1 MPSLTQMTLMTACA
15 MAAVLASTDSQAQE
29 QYRPRRLVQISTGV
43 CDAFAPATDPQ
54 LLREP
59 TGLRNTSANP
69 VRIACSLLADLSTL
83 GYPAGTDG
91 LRSFGIT
98 FRNPTAAAV
107 NVQCT
112 ASVGRQLTGF
122 LNNAQAVAIP
132 AGGTATINWNIGVHY
147 PANRLPGNMQCT
159 LPPGNIAGET
169 YSTYFE
175 AVGT

>member
-1 MPSLTQMTLMTACA
+1 MSSLAQIIVISACA
-15 MAAVLASTDSQAQE
+15 LVGLLGSAASQAQE

-43 CDAFAPATDPQ
+43 CDAIAPATDPQ

-59 TGLRNTSANP
+59 TGLRNNSGNP
-69 VRIACSLLADLSTL
+69 VRIACSLLADMSTL

-91 LRSFGIT
+91 LRSFGIS

-122 LNNAQAVAIP
+122 VNSAQAVAVP
-132 AGGTATINWNIGVHY
+132 AGGTATIMWTIGVHY
-147 PANRLPGNMQCT
+147 PANRLPGNLQCT
-159 LPPGNIAGET
+159 LPPATIAGET
-169 YSTYFE
+169 YSNYFE

>member
-1 MPSLTQMTLMTACA
+1 MRSLTHLPLTISLA
-15 MAAVLASTDSQAQE
+15 LASLLSSLPADAQE
-29 QYRPRRLVQISTGV
+29 QYRPRRLVQLSTGV
-43 CDAFAPATDPQ
+43 CDALAPATDPQ

-69 VRIACSLLADLSTL
+69 ARIACSLLADLSTL
-83 GYPAGTDG
+83 GYPAGNDG

-122 LNNAQAVAIP
+122 VNNAQAVAVP
-132 AGGTATINWNIGVHY
+132 AAGTATINWIIGVHY
-147 PANRLPGNMQCT
+147 PANRLPGNFQCT
-159 LPPGNIAGET
+159 LPQAIIAGET

>member
-1 MPSLTQMTLMTACA
+1 MPSLTQMTLITASALVA
-15 MAAVLASTDSQAQE
+15 MLVSTNSQAQE

-43 CDAFAPATDPQ
+43 CDSLAPATDPQ

-69 VRIACSLLADLSTL
+69 TRIACSLLADMSTL

-91 LRSFGIT
+91 LRSFGIS
-98 FRNPTAAAV
+98 FRNLGAAAV

-122 LNNAQAVAIP
+122 VNNAQAVAVP
-132 AGGTATINWNIGVHY
+132 AGGTATIMWTVGVHY
-147 PANRLPGNMQCT
+147 PANRLPGNFHCT
-159 LPPGNIAGET
+159 LPPATIAGET
-169 YSTYFE
+169 YSNYFE